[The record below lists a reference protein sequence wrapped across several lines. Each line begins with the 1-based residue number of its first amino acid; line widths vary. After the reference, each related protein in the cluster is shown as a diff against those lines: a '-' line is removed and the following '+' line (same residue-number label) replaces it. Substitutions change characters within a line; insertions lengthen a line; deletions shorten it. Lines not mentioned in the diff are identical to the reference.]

1 MKVVPDKTHRIVIT
15 RDMRNALNLKPGESL
30 EISINPGAVILTPS
44 KKEKGK
50 LTRKGKML
58 VYTGDIPDVDIVEAV
73 NRARR

>member
-1 MKVVPDKTHRIVIT
+1 MKITPDNTHRIVLT
-15 RDMRNALNLKPGESL
+15 REMRTALNLKPGEPL
-30 EISINPGAVILTPS
+30 EVSINPGAILLTTA

-50 LTRKGKML
+50 LARKGKML